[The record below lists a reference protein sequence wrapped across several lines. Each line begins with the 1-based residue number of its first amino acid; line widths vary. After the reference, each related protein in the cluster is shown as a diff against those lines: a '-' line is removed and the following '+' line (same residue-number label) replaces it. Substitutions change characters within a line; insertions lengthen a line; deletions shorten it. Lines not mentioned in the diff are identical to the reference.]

1 MCKTK
6 KCIVL
11 VPEVNMLY
19 ILIYM
24 IDIKISDEISYKE
37 AKWREDDLHILDI
50 VVQ

>member
-6 KCIVL
+6 KCTVL
-11 VPEVNMLY
+11 VPEVNMFY
-19 ILIYM
+19 IYM

-50 VVQ
+50 VAQ